1 VEKSRQQQII
11 LALALVL
18 AIAGT
23 FVFGYRAGLHARHI
37 RRRNEQPVRAW
48 MSVPFIAHSHH
59 VRPEI
64 LFQAAGVPPDQRD
77 RRSLRRIARDEH
89 RPVEDLIRTVE
100 GAIASAHGSGSG
112 KTSPS
117 GKGP

>member
-1 VEKSRQQQII
+1 VDTTRQRQLL

-23 FVFGYRAGLHARHI
+23 FVFGYRAGRHARHI
-37 RRRNEQPVRAW
+37 RRQNEPVRAW

-64 LFQAAGVPPDQRD
+64 LFEAAGVPPGQHD
-77 RRSLRRIARDEH
+77 RRPLRSIAREEK
-89 RPVEDLIRTVE
+89 RPVEDVIRAVE
-100 GAIASAHGSGSG
+100 NALANAHGAEGDR
-112 KTSPS
+112 KAPS